1 MDLNLHSHFIT
12 DTSQS
17 LQIALSANYFA
28 ASNAITNK
36 LAQDYFLARFID
48 DNTKD
53 GVSKNL
59 KDKNYLNIEA
69 AGELSFTFRPDS
81 VHHGLQAFVALRQR
95 NNFNIDFPKDAF
107 ELFFR
112 GNKNYAGQTADI
124 SNANV
129 QFLNYWQLAFGLGN
143 EYKLE
148 KGKLYVAA
156 DVGINSGIKFLT
168 VKSNTA
174 TIYTEPTGEFINA
187 NLNAEIQT
195 NDSSSSNTLSN
206 NGVGFSGD
214 FYSEYVTDNYIV
226 RFSAENIGF
235 IEWNKYSTQLK
246 IDSAFTFD
254 GVNVKDLFSFG
265 DTVKS
270 HVAFDSTYYYNFI
283 RNRAQKR
290 ITTTLPSKISA
301 SYSRYF
307 CQKKLFATVGADVL
321 NSTHTA
327 GRFFASGNYQVHK
340 LNQIGMLLGY
350 NTDAGLQGGL
360 SFVHLFPKNLKI
372 EIGSSYLFSMISY
385 YAGTKQG
392 AYLSINKSF

>member
-1 MDLNLHSHFIT
+1 MDLNLRDHFIT

-17 LQIALSANYFA
+17 LQVNLSANYFA

-59 KDKNYLNIEA
+59 KDRNYLNIEA
-69 AGELSFTFRPDS
+69 TGELSFTFRPDS
-81 VHHGLQAFVALRQR
+81 VHRGLQAFVALRQR
-95 NNFNIDFPKDAF
+95 NNVNINFPKDAF

-124 SNANV
+124 SNTDV
-129 QFLNYWQLAFGLGN
+129 QFLSYWQLAFGLGN
-143 EYKLE
+143 EYKLQS
-148 KGKLYVAA
+148 GKLYVAA
-156 DVGINSGIKFLT
+156 DVGISSGIKFLK

-174 TIYTEPTGEFINA
+174 TIYTDPAGEFIDA
-187 NLNAEIQT
+187 NLNAVIQT
-195 NDSSSSNTLSN
+195 NDSSSLGPPFNH
-206 NGVGFSGD
+206 GFGYSGD
-214 FYSEYVTDNYIV
+214 FYSEYVAENYIV
-226 RFSAENIGF
+226 RFSAENIGYM
-235 IEWNKYSTQLK
+235 IWNRFSTQLA
-246 IDSAFTFD
+246 IDSAFHFD

-283 RNRAQKR
+283 RHREKKEIIMR
-290 ITTTLPSKISA
+290 LSSKISA

-307 CQKKLFATVGADVL
+307 HQKKLLASVGADLL

-327 GRFFASGNYQVHK
+327 GRFFAGGNYAIHK
-340 LNQIGMLLGY
+340 SNQLGLLLGY

-360 SFVHLFPKNLKI
+360 SFVHLFPKHFKV
-372 EIGSSYLFSMISY
+372 EIGSSYLFTMISY

-392 AYLSINKSF
+392 ANLSINKSF